1 MIFIRHSRTPAYV
14 IHTFFRDACLSFAQ
28 QEARIKTASDRRRPP
43 TVTAFESPQLRG
55 GGEIAAE
62 RKKKSLVTQNS
73 VQTRELESADTTTF
87 SLTPWKQKNGRQKR
101 RRVAAAA
108 TFNDQTE
115 KRSSFIHYFGGS
127 LSSDECTN
135 KTREKTGLI
144 PEDALGD

>member
-1 MIFIRHSRTPAYV
+1 MI
-14 IHTFFRDACLSFAQ
+14 LLLK
-28 QEARIKTASDRRRPP
+28 EKKKKTASE
-43 TVTAFESPQLRG
+43 AK
-55 GGEIAAE
+55 I
-62 RKKKSLVTQNS
+62 KSLVTQNP
-73 VQTRELESADTTTF
+73 VQTRELESADTTIF

-144 PEDALGD
+144 PEDALGDRRKSGQVSVSRQDGKKNR